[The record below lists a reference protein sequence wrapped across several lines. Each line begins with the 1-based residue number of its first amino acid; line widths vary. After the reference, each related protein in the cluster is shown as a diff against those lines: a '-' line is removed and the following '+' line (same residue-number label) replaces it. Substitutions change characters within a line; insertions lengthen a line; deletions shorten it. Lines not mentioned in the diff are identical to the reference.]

1 VAHELTR
8 LRESHPDWHVWAS
21 AQGRLYAT
29 GAGMSAT
36 VRGASVTVDSVTPD
50 GLRAAIT
57 AAELDSEAG
66 LGGWTRRLQ
75 QASGSSG
82 QCRAPWKGLC
92 QTASTSS
99 ITP

>member
-1 VAHELTR
+1 MAHELTR

-57 AAELDSEAG
+57 AAECDASRAAG
-66 LGGWTRRLQ
+66 FWQMRGNGH
-75 QASGSSG
+75 
-82 QCRAPWKGLC
+82 
-92 QTASTSS
+92 
-99 ITP
+99 